1 MNNQLDE
8 YWHKIDVFQKN
19 VLRKDYPKLY
29 LKQSFSLCNT
39 LKSPESFNGEISTED
54 IFSFTNYEV
63 KGNPFFIHFTS
74 LSSLSKILQSG
85 FLRMSDFNCLSDE
98 TELIFSSE
106 LITQLSEKQR
116 LKIINEKPKIFS
128 LSACLS
134 NETTLKNEHMWNH
147 YASGGSGCAIEYQ
160 FNEMDIHRMIF
171 GKVQYGK
178 VALKPLRRIVKN
190 NEDFKNEYNLTIED
204 FPMFLLKISAFHKDI
219 KFKQE
224 EEVRLLF
231 HKDGS
236 MGFNAFFN
244 IEYKDFYTDNEVR
257 NFIKI
262 PLLNKK
268 DLNYNNPIN
277 FPSIKIS
284 RVIIGHNNPDPDAT
298 ISQLLEII
306 KETKISFEIWLLTK
320 SAKLVKVI

>member
-1 MNNQLDE
+1 MKDKLDQ
-8 YWHKIDVFQKN
+8 ILDNVFLFQKK
-19 VLRKDYPKLY
+19 VLNSEFPNAKLR
-29 LKQSFSLCNT
+29 
-39 LKSPESFNGEISTED
+39 ESIVRSSENRLPVQFDGEISTYN
-54 IFSFTNYEV
+54 IFDDTKYEV
-63 KGNPFFIHFTS
+63 KGNPSFIHFTS
-74 LSSLSKILQSG
+74 LGTFNQIIKGG
-85 FLRMSDFNCLSDE
+85 FLRMSDINCLSDK
-98 TELIFSSE
+98 TELLFSSE

-134 NETTLKNEHMWNH
+134 KATTLLNEYMWNQ

-190 NEDFKNEYNLTIED
+190 DEDFKNEYNLSIED
-204 FPMFLLKISAFHKDI
+204 LPFFLLKISAFHKNI

-224 EEVRLLF
+224 DEVRLLF
-231 HKDGS
+231 HQDKTVE
-236 MGFNAFFN
+236 FNSLSN
-244 IEYKDFYTDNEVR
+244 YEYKDFYSDNEVR

-268 DLNYNNPIN
+268 YLNNNNPIN
-277 FPSIKIS
+277 LPSIKIS

-306 KETKISFEIWLLTK
+306 KETKISFEIWILTK

>member
-1 MNNQLDE
+1 MKDKLNQILDN
-8 YWHKIDVFQKN
+8 VFLFQKK
-19 VLRKDYPKLY
+19 VLNSEFPNAKLR
-29 LKQSFSLCNT
+29 
-39 LKSPESFNGEISTED
+39 ESIVRSSENRLPVQFDGEISTYN
-54 IFSFTNYEV
+54 IFDDTKYEV
-63 KGNPFFIHFTS
+63 KGNPSFIHFTS
-74 LSSLSKILQSG
+74 LGTFNQIIKGG
-85 FLRMSDFNCLSDE
+85 FLRMSDINCLSDK
-98 TELIFSSE
+98 TELLFSSE

-171 GKVQYGK
+171 GKVHYGK

-204 FPMFLLKISAFHKDI
+204 LPLFLLKISAFHKDI

-306 KETKISFEIWLLTK
+306 KETKISFEIWIQTTM
-320 SAKLVKVI
+320 AKLVKVI